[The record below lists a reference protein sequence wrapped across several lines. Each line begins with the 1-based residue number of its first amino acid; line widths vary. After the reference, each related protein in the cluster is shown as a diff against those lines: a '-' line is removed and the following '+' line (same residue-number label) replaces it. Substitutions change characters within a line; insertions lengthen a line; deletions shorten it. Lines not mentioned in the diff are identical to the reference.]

1 MYGANLSF
9 RQLDSY
15 LEFLISR
22 SLLEKNTRSERE
34 IYETTDKGKN
44 FLQQYHEIKTL
55 LTAEDTNYPD
65 GIKEAPM
72 QFLRS

>member
-9 RQLDSY
+9 RQLDNY
-15 LEFLISR
+15 LEFMIGS
-22 SLLEKNTRSERE
+22 SLLEKTTNSERDV
-34 IYETTDKGKN
+34 YETTDKGKN
-44 FLQQYHEIKTL
+44 FLQQYRQIETL

-65 GIKEAPM
+65 GTKEVPM